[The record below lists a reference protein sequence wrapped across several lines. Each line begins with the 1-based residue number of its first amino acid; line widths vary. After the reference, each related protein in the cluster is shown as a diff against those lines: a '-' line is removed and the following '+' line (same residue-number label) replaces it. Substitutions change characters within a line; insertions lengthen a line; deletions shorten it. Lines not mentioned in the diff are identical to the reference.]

1 MNENVLFHICSLWG
15 KKFVRSRAPRAGTSR
30 QRTAIVPG
38 TAEDGMRT
46 ARGREILEVKEEDQ
60 IWMRTELGRNYDR
73 DGDEKGTFAGPR
85 SAKFR
90 DKDMIRTGK
99 NSHPFEPWFEGRELL
114 WQCWFSD
121 QDHPSW
127 RHGWEVRFCEKMEM
141 VMVGVENFLQKDFS
155 NFLIFFYFQQFKPH
169 LTKLSLAAGVFLFIG
184 SLLFHS
190 EYGTFS
196 FDLQMQNLTQAL
208 TKPGFQIY

>member
-1 MNENVLFHICSLWG
+1 
-15 KKFVRSRAPRAGTSR
+15 
-30 QRTAIVPG
+30 
-38 TAEDGMRT
+38 
-46 ARGREILEVKEEDQ
+46 
-60 IWMRTELGRNYDR
+60 
-73 DGDEKGTFAGPR
+73 
-85 SAKFR
+85 
-90 DKDMIRTGK
+90 
-99 NSHPFEPWFEGRELL
+99 
-114 WQCWFSD
+114 
-121 QDHPSW
+121 
-127 RHGWEVRFCEKMEM
+127 M